1 MIGNK
6 KAVCNHEWV
15 YECLCIIYHSCTLK
29 SCSKLRAA
37 LGTILLHEN
46 LSLFSKTFF
55 EKKSQELLR
64 AAALKW
70 VPSVCSV

>member
-15 YECLCIIYHSCTLK
+15 YECLCIIYHNCTLLK
-29 SCSKLRAA
+29 SCSKLIAA

-46 LSLFSKTFF
+46 LSLFSKTILEAF
-55 EKKSQELLR
+55 KC
-64 AAALKW
+64 AAALLT
-70 VPSVCSV
+70 SMTFGH